1 VLSEFEARRGIVE
14 IGRRLWQR
22 GYVASN
28 DGNISVRLDADRIL
42 VTPSGLSKGFLSQT
56 DPVVVAPDGRKL
68 SGALEPTSELPLHLA
83 VYSRR
88 REVTAVVHAHPPV
101 ATGYAVARVPL
112 GQCILPEVVLTLG
125 SVPTADYATPST
137 DAVVESV
144 ARYIDDYSAILLAN
158 HGALALGRTLDE
170 AYFRMETIEHF
181 AQIALTA
188 RQLGGASPLTPG
200 EVQDLAE
207 IRERLGVRVPEG
219 SCVSC
224 GACTP
229 SSGSDS
235 TAVGTSSSRSGVPL
249 SDDGARSGAAGGD
262 LDEALVQDVLAEIA
276 RRRSG

>member
-1 VLSEFEARRGIVE
+1 MLSEFEARRDIVE

-28 DGNISVRLDADRIL
+28 DGNISARLDGERIL
-42 VTPSGLSKGFLSQT
+42 VTPSGLSKGFLSTT
-56 DPVVVAPDGRKL
+56 DLVVVTPEGRKL
-68 SGALEPTSELPLHLA
+68 SGEREPTSELPLHLS

-88 REVTAVVHAHPPV
+88 ADVAGIVHAHPPV

-112 GQCILPEVVLTLG
+112 AQCILPEVVLTLG

-137 DAVVESV
+137 SAVAESI
-144 ARYIDDYSAILLAN
+144 ARYVDDYSAILLAN
-158 HGALALGRTLDE
+158 HGALALGKTLYE

-200 EVQDLAE
+200 EIEDLAV
-207 IRERLGVRVPEG
+207 IREKLGVRVPED
-219 SCVSC
+219 SCLSC
-224 GACTP
+224 GACT
-229 SSGSDS
+229 GSDGADAG
-235 TAVGTSSSRSGVPL
+235 TAPSRTASGQA
-249 SDDGARSGAAGGD
+249 S
-262 LDEALVQDVLAEIA
+262 LDESLVQEVMAEIA

>member
-1 VLSEFEARRGIVE
+1 MSEFESRRDIVE

-42 VTPSGLSKGFLSQT
+42 VTPSGLSKGFLAPT
-56 DPVVVAPDGRKL
+56 DLVVVSPDGRKL
-68 SGALEPTSELPLHLA
+68 SGEREATSELPLHLS

-88 REVTAVVHAHPPV
+88 RDVGGIVHAHPPV

-112 GQCILPEVVLTLG
+112 AQCILPEVVLTLG

-137 DAVVESV
+137 SAVAESI
-144 ARYIDDYSAILLAN
+144 ARYVDDYSAILLAN

-181 AQIALTA
+181 ATIALTA
-188 RQLGGASPLTPG
+188 RQLGGASPLTPA
-200 EVQDLAE
+200 EIEDLAA
-207 IRERLGVRVPEG
+207 IREKLGVRVPED
-219 SCVSC
+219 SCLSC
-224 GACTP
+224 GACA
-229 SSGSDS
+229 GSDS
-235 TAVGTSSSRSGVPL
+235 CDATAPTAAATSSDG
-249 SDDGARSGAAGGD
+249 SDGHV
-262 LDEALVQDVLAEIA
+262 LDESLVQEVLAEIA

>member
-1 VLSEFEARRGIVE
+1 VLSEFEARRDIVE

-28 DGNISVRLDADRIL
+28 DGNISARLDADRIL
-42 VTPSGLSKGFLSQT
+42 VTPSGLSKGFLSTT
-56 DPVVVAPDGRKL
+56 DLVVVTPDGRKL
-68 SGALEPTSELPLHLA
+68 SGELEPTSELPLHLS

-88 REVTAVVHAHPPV
+88 GDVAGIVHAHPPV

-112 GQCILPEVVLTLG
+112 AQCILPEVVLTLG

-137 DAVVESV
+137 SAVAESI

-158 HGALALGRTLDE
+158 HGALAVGRALYE

-200 EVQDLAE
+200 EIEDLAS
-207 IRERLGVRVPEG
+207 IREKLGVRVPED
-219 SCVSC
+219 SCLSC
-224 GACTP
+224 GACA
-229 SSGSDS
+229 GSDGDNGGTPRPE
-235 TAVGTSSSRSGVPL
+235 TATVL
-249 SDDGARSGAAGGD
+249 SD
-262 LDEALVQDVLAEIA
+262 LDESLVLEVMAEIA